1 MRCLQRL
8 HGPYTTLAQLRPY
21 AHWNKPQKGAFL
33 SGKGNWF
40 LASFRLVRQSGGR
53 MIKELLEKNR
63 SFRRF
68 YEDESVEAATL
79 EALVDLTRL
88 CASSANLQPLKY
100 AISAKRETNARI
112 FPFLKWAGYL
122 KDWPGPSPGER
133 PAAYIIVLGDRTIS
147 ETSGSDHG
155 IVPQTT
161 LLGAVEAG
169 LGGCIISNVDR
180 GALVKEL
187 TIDERYEILM
197 VISIRRPQE

>member
-1 MRCLQRL
+1 
-8 HGPYTTLAQLRPY
+8 
-21 AHWNKPQKGAFL
+21 
-33 SGKGNWF
+33 
-40 LASFRLVRQSGGR
+40 

-147 ETSGSDHG
+147 ETNGSDHG
-155 IVPQTT
+155 IAAQTI

-197 VISIRRPQE
+197 VIAIGRPKETVRLEPVGKDGNIKYWRDASGVHHVPKRGLDEIIIRL